1 MPLINDHGDTRETSC
16 GWEEPLALQG
26 GDPSVH
32 YYKTGSIWTPKI
44 RPEETYSVL
53 ELEFQR

>member
-1 MPLINDHGDTRETSC
+1 MPLIPDHGDTRETSC

-26 GDPSVH
+26 GDPNVH